1 MGGAAITR
9 LTLSKIGELEIS
21 LPPISLQQSYATKIE
36 AIERQK
42 ASINA
47 SIAETQKL
55 FDFTMDK
62 YFG

>member
-1 MGGAAITR
+1 MAITAKELASRQAAI
-9 LTLSKIGELEIS
+9 
-21 LPPISLQQSYATKIE
+21 PPLSLQQSFAEKIE

-42 ASINA
+42 ANIKA

-55 FDFTMDK
+55 FDYTMDK

>member
-1 MGGAAITR
+1 MPGINVGK
-9 LTLSKIGELEIS
+9 LKQIS
-21 LPPISLQQSYATKIE
+21 VSVPPLPLQQAFATKIE
-36 AIERQK
+36 AIDHQK

-55 FDFTMDK
+55 FDYSMDK

>member
-1 MGGAAITR
+1 MDYSFM
-9 LTLSKIGELEIS
+9 LYS
-21 LPPISLQQSYATKIE
+21 LSLQQAFATKIE

-47 SIAETQKL
+47 SIDETQKL
-55 FDFTMDK
+55 FDYTMDK

>member
-1 MGGAAITR
+1 MDY
-9 LTLSKIGELEIS
+9 SFMSYS
-21 LPPISLQQSYATKIE
+21 LSLQQAFATKIE

-55 FDFTMDK
+55 FDYTMDK

>member
-1 MGGAAITR
+1 MPGINVGK
-9 LTLSKIGELEIS
+9 LKQIS
-21 LPPISLQQSYATKIE
+21 VSVPPLSLQQSFATKIE

-55 FDFTMDK
+55 FDYTMDK